1 MSNRIGKAF
10 VPIIK
15 RKVRRVPKGYTL
27 QVTIPKEILQH
38 LKDVDNVEINEG
50 DYLRFHV
57 FNKVIRMEK
66 IEQKDGK
73 KP

>member
-1 MSNRIGKAF
+1 MSKKIGKVF

-15 RKVRRVPKGYTL
+15 RKVRKIPKGYSL
-27 QVTIPKEILQH
+27 QVTIPVEILRH

-66 IEQKDGK
+66 IE
-73 KP
+73 

>member
-1 MSNRIGKAF
+1 MTKKVGKAF

-15 RKVRRVPKGYTL
+15 RKVRKIPKGYSL
-27 QVTIPKEILQH
+27 QVTIPVEILRH
-38 LKDVDNVEINEG
+38 LKDVDNVTINEG

-66 IEQKDGK
+66 IESKDVK
-73 KP
+73 E

>member
-1 MSNRIGKAF
+1 MSKRIGKAF

-15 RKVRRVPKGYTL
+15 RKVRKIPKGYSL
-27 QVTIPKEILQH
+27 QVTIPVEVLRH
-38 LKDVDNVEINEG
+38 LKDVDNVIINEG

-66 IEQKDGK
+66 IEPKDVK
-73 KP
+73 E